1 MIGGFYVEEVI
12 LLDSFQEPFG
22 EGPDGMVRRGRG
34 EGIIWCSDCRGLEVG
49 MRCRVGEGVGRAV
62 GWGGGHGVQEVP
74 SSQPGIKE
82 GGAVV
87 VY

>member
-22 EGPDGMVRRGRG
+22 EGPDRMVRRGRG

-62 GWGGGHGVQEVP
+62 FMAFRRFQ
-74 SSQPGIKE
+74 
-82 GGAVV
+82 AVNRASKRAEQS
-87 VY
+87 